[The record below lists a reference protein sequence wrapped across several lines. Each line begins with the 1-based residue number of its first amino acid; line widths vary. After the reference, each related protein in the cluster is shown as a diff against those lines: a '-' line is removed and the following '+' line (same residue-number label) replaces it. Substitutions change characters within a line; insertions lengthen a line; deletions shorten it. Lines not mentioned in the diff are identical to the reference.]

1 MSVGL
6 IVYQLIILL
15 FVFLIMLNGYLRGSA
30 KQIIDA
36 GISIILMITL
46 ILAFFIFNWKIVIL
60 SIIAIFVYSFV
71 SKPFAKKLAH
81 RMLGYRT
88 SFDTGS
94 DDSLKDFTSGKIS
107 LEKYFEKLEKK
118 QQKSEEIRLQKLFE
132 RNQIRNV
139 LKQYQKNYEDFTNY
153 FHLLKMTGLGEE
165 LAWEIISNPKD
176 LQKLI
181 YLKDKGLSDIEIAAE
196 FMKL

>member
-1 MSVGL
+1 M
-6 IVYQLIILL
+6 
-15 FVFLIMLNGYLRGSA
+15 MLNGYLRGSA

-36 GISIILMITL
+36 VISLILIVTL
-46 ILAFFIFNWKIVIL
+46 ILGFFIFNWKIIIL
-60 SIIAIFVYSFV
+60 SIIAIFVYAFV
-71 SKPFAKKLAH
+71 SKPFARKLAH

-94 DDSLKDFTSGKIS
+94 DNSLRDFTSGKIS
-107 LEKYFEKLEKK
+107 LEKYFEKSKRK
-118 QQKSEEIRLQKLFE
+118 QKTEEIRLPRLFE

-139 LKQYQKNYEDFTNY
+139 LKQYHKSYDDFVDY
-153 FHLLKMTGLGEE
+153 FRLLKMTGLGEE

-181 YLKDKGLSDIEIAAE
+181 YLKDKGSSNIEIAAE

>member
-1 MSVGL
+1 MSAGL
-6 IVYQLIILL
+6 IIYQIIILF
-15 FVFLIMLNGYLRGSA
+15 FVFLIMLNGYLRGGA

-36 GISIILMITL
+36 VISLFLLIAFILG
-46 ILAFFIFNWKIVIL
+46 FFIFNWKIVIL
-60 SIIAIFVYSFV
+60 SIMAMFVYAFV
-71 SKPFAKKLAH
+71 SKPFAKKLAY

-94 DDSLKDFTSGKIS
+94 DDSLREFTSGKIS
-107 LEKYFEKLEKK
+107 LEKYFEKSQRR
-118 QQKSEEIRLQKLFE
+118 QQEEEFRLHKLFE

-139 LKQYQKNYEDFTNY
+139 LKQYQKNYEDFVGY

-176 LQKLI
+176 LQKII